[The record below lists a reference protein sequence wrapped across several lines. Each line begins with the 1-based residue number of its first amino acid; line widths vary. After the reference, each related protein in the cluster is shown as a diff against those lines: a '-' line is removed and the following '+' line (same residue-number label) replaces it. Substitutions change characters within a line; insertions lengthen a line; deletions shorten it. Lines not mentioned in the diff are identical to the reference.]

1 MAPIESISMLVSN
14 LEEAKAAADQNSHH
28 LRGILIVREPE
39 AAGGELV
46 RAYFARKGL
55 EINIAVELSS
65 HEAIKVAMEGLV
77 GKKVGIARQRKS
89 KWIPNP
95 SMEINTS
102 GCHFL

>member
-14 LEEAKAAADQNSHH
+14 LRKQKRPPPKTH

-65 HEAIKVAMEGLV
+65 HEAIKVAMAEGLV